1 MRITIEATNQKVMT
15 VEGTECWLWRGRT
28 EGGVDCL
35 IAVASI
41 GCKAQDAE
49 PFEREAGE
57 EGEALY
63 EGPIFGGTPPKA
75 I

>member
-1 MRITIEATNQKVMT
+1 MRITIESTNRKVMT
-15 VEGTECWLWRGRT
+15 ADGMECWLWHGRT

-41 GCKAQDAE
+41 GCRPQDAE
-49 PFEREAGE
+49 PFEQEAGE

-63 EGPIFGGTPPKA
+63 NGPIFSGTPPKL